1 MAMGGAI
8 SRLPDQTGLTG
19 KTDETMIGNVGD
31 RLKVDALVTVTPTPA
46 TFATIYRSNEITVA
60 TKTETDLPTATYTVP
75 SGKIFVLT
83 SLSANYDTQSPL
95 IIRLK
100 KQTGGAGSF
109 VTIRRLTLKQHGQDP
124 SDVHHLFPFG
134 LVIGDPT
141 DIIKITYES
150 ALARGSLWAAFTG
163 IEY

>member
-1 MAMGGAI
+1 MAFGGAI
-8 SRLPDQTGLTG
+8 SQLPNNTSITGQTDQTQ
-19 KTDETMIGNVGD
+19 IGNVGD
-31 RLKVDALVTVTPTPA
+31 RLKVDAVVTVTPTPA
-46 TFATIYRSNEITVA
+46 TFATIQKGYEITVA

-83 SLSANYDTQSPL
+83 SLSANYDTASPL

-100 KQTGGAGSF
+100 KQTGGTGSF

-134 LVIGDPT
+134 LVIGNAT

-150 ALARGSLWAAFTG
+150 ALSKGSLWAAFTG